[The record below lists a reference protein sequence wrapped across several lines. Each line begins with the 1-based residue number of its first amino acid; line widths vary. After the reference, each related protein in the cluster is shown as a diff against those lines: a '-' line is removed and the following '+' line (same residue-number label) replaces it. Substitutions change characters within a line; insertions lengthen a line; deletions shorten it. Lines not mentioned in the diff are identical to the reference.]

1 MIKKIIILLI
11 IALLLAGGTFYV
23 LNSKD
28 HYDGSQY
35 SAKVPAV
42 FTVGS
47 TLDFTLP
54 DQHGK
59 THVLGNDTRKLILTF
74 AKDASHIMKDFL
86 KQEKKGYLNNQ
97 SALYIADISTAPV
110 FIRNAFILPD
120 LQKSSYPVL
129 LIYEEE
135 TAKRFR
141 YDSKKEAIKIVTLD
155 HKKVT
160 NIKFVSTLKEF
171 EDALK

>member
-1 MIKKIIILLI
+1 MLKKII
-11 IALLLAGGTFYV
+11 LLLVAVVLIGGGTFYV

-28 HYDGSQY
+28 NYDGSQY
-35 SAKVPAV
+35 SAAVPAA

-59 THVLGNDTRKLILTF
+59 KHTLTNDTKKLIFTF
-74 AKDASHIMKDFL
+74 EKDASHIMKDFL
-86 KQEKKGYLNNQ
+86 KQEEKGYLNNQ
-97 SALYIADISTAPV
+97 SALYVADISTAPV

-120 LQKSSYPVL
+120 LQKSTYPVL

-135 TAKRFR
+135 VAKNFR
-141 YDSKKEAIKIVTLD
+141 YDSKKEAIKVVTLD
-155 HKKVT
+155 NKKVT
-160 NIKFVSTLKEF
+160 NIQFVSTLKEF